1 MPLRLGGPLSQRARR
16 SWCLTS
22 DIVMNYHPAM
32 TTAVPSVTWSAFQR
46 DAKAVADR
54 ADESDIL
61 LRRRDGPDLF
71 LGSAERHDAM
81 IESVGVLSRVL
92 AAVLDDPTVRRQIT
106 APGSLPW
113 LRFLPNEDR
122 EQFATEFVETAA
134 ASADLGTLTPLAEL
148 IREWRNTALVHAD
161 PRLAAAMRREH
172 PGDGDLVPR
181 PAG

>member
-1 MPLRLGGPLSQRARR
+1 MS
-16 SWCLTS
+16 
-22 DIVMNYHPAM
+22 
-32 TTAVPSVTWSAFQR
+32 TAVPSVTWSAFQR

-71 LGSAERHDAM
+71 LGNAERHEA
-81 IESVGVLSRVL
+81 ILESVGVLSRVL
-92 AAVLDDPTVRRQIT
+92 SSVLDDPAVRRQLVAST
-106 APGSLPW
+106 ALPW
-113 LRFLPNEDR
+113 LRFLSDEDR
-122 EQFATEFVETAA
+122 GQFATEFVETAA

-161 PRLAAAMRREH
+161 PRLAAALRREH
-172 PGDGDLVPR
+172 LGDGGLVPR